1 MRTLVE
7 IPDDDIKWLDRRAEE
22 LGVSRTALVR
32 EAVAQMRSG
41 SSRRAIDEYFSIW
54 RDRSDVGE
62 GQAYQRR
69 IRNGKGA

>member
-7 IPDDDIKWLDRRAEE
+7 IPDDDIRWLDRRAEE

-32 EAVAQMRSG
+32 DAVAQMRAG
-41 SSRRAIDEYFSIW
+41 TSRRGVDQFFGLW

-62 GQAYQRR
+62 GQRYQRR
-69 IRNGKGA
+69 IRNGERG